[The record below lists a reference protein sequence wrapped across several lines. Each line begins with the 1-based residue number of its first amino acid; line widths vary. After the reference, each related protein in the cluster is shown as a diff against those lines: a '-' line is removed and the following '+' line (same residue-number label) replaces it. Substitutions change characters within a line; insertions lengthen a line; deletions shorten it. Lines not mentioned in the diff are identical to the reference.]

1 MIVRSWCVPVG
12 GTDLSLVACLTNRV
26 ALHEDSELLLLE
38 EAKRAHFTLE
48 EKEFFDNYSLQPL
61 YDDPAVYF
69 HSREMLDL
77 SEKINEQTEK
87 PVVIPQE
94 LKRDY
99 SQCKVAE
106 LKDICRERGLLVSGT
121 KAALIERIENDVD
134 QHVLELERQQHGS
147 RTKMK
152 RPRITG
158 RINGESKVP
167 IAPEKEEYLEGL
179 VKEYIQASGGQASSR
194 DIGRYLATNG
204 GSGGHGTA
212 LSELKRRYGGLSA
225 FISNSPDLFR
235 SFNDDSTDTTMF
247 EFKVALKQ

>member
-1 MIVRSWCVPVG
+1 M
-12 GTDLSLVACLTNRV
+12 
-26 ALHEDSELLLLE
+26 HEDSEILLLE

-69 HSREMLDL
+69 HSREMLDS
-77 SEKINEQTEK
+77 SEKSDEQNDE
-87 PVVIPQE
+87 PMAIPQE

-99 SQCKVAE
+99 SKCKVAE

-121 KAALIERIENDVD
+121 KAALMERIQNDVD
-134 QHVLELERQQHGS
+134 QQVLELERQRDS

-152 RPRITG
+152 RPSITG
-158 RINGESKVP
+158 RINGESKGRTP
-167 IAPEKEEYLEGL
+167 IAPEMEKHLEGL
-179 VKEYIQASGGQASSR
+179 VKEYIQARGGQASSR
-194 DIGRYLATNG
+194 DIGRYLAANG

-212 LSELKRRYGGLSA
+212 LSELKRLYGGLSA
-225 FISNSPDLFR
+225 FISNRPDSFR
-235 SFNDDSTDTTMF
+235 SYNDDSTDATLF